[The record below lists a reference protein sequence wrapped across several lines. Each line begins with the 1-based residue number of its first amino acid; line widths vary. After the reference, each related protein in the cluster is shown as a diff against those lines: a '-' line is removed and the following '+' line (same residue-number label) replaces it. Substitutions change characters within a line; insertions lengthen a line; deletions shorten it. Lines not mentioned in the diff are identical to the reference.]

1 LLTWDD
7 VLEQEFVIANK
18 KGLHARAAAQIV
30 RMAALFEADVWLIK
44 DGVRVNGKS
53 ILDVLTLA
61 SPHGSKVVV
70 ATQGR
75 DAEAVMKA
83 LAGLF
88 QTKFGED

>member
-1 LLTWDD
+1 M
-7 VLEQEFVIANK
+7 EREFIVANK

-30 RMAALFEADVWLIK
+30 RMATQFDANVWIVK
-44 DGVRVNGKS
+44 DGIRVDGKS

-61 SPHGSKVVV
+61 SPYGSKVVV
-70 ATQGR
+70 RTEGP
-75 DAEAVMKA
+75 DADAMMAA